1 MINFVVATLP
11 EGQPIIDLF
20 QLNKKKIIN
29 KKLIYYSDKMSLTV
43 TGIGKINCIIG
54 VTQTFYELGKKKN
67 NVWINIGLAGH
78 KTSEIGKIFLVNKAI
93 DKTTQKVF
101 YPFIGKFNF
110 RMKECVTFEKVNN
123 KYDRRLSDMEC
134 SGFFEAAKNFS
145 SIELLQSIKI
155 ISDNEKVSINFKDK
169 EEVYNIISKYNYLI
183 KETCEELLKL
193 REVIDEDFNSKINEQ
208 FEKVFNGMK
217 FTFTEKQQMLSL
229 LRLYLIKKRKINKK
243 IFNLDMNGKH
253 NIGILKKL
261 LEL

>member
-1 MINFVVATLP
+1 M
-11 EGQPIIDLF
+11 
-20 QLNKKKIIN
+20 
-29 KKLIYYSDKMSLTV
+29 
-43 TGIGKINCIIG
+43 
-54 VTQTFYELGKKKN
+54 
-67 NVWINIGLAGH
+67 
-78 KTSEIGKIFLVNKAI
+78 
-93 DKTTQKVF
+93 
-101 YPFIGKFNF
+101 
-110 RMKECVTFEKVNN
+110 
-123 KYDRRLSDMEC
+123 
-134 SGFFEAAKNFS
+134 
-145 SIELLQSIKI
+145 
-155 ISDNEKVSINFKDK
+155 SINFKDK